1 MTGVAIGGGC
11 APPAGRWLPRTV
23 AALFLGAGVYVGMAV
38 ATDVIAHADEPPAA
52 ATQAEQAPPEQ
63 AEPTDATTPADA
75 SPAADA
81 SGPAGD
87 APSMTTVSPSTT
99 PTTADQATGTAT
111 SGSGETTGTG
121 ESATTTPT
129 TTTASA
135 ATTTTTTATTSKNGP
150 VTVAT
155 RDPSAGDTAEGPTQ
169 NLFVASATARP
180 AGASDAVITQAQ
192 GALCEPSGPPGARD
206 GGSADAHHPA
216 TAHSTGSLDH
226 ESETSAGGAGFA
238 AAPADLITDS
248 STRTPDSAPFAPT
261 APLEVPAPATAF
273 GLSGCGGPAA
283 GQGSP
288 KGASAP
294 AAAGVLGAPLE
305 VFPAVNDA
313 APTAPAAG
321 SPTLTATDPATRPD

>member
-1 MTGVAIGGGC
+1 
-11 APPAGRWLPRTV
+11 
-23 AALFLGAGVYVGMAV
+23 
-38 ATDVIAHADEPPAA
+38 
-52 ATQAEQAPPEQ
+52 
-63 AEPTDATTPADA
+63 
-75 SPAADA
+75 
-81 SGPAGD
+81 
-87 APSMTTVSPSTT
+87 
-99 PTTADQATGTAT
+99 
-111 SGSGETTGTG
+111 
-121 ESATTTPT
+121 
-129 TTTASA
+129 
-135 ATTTTTTATTSKNGP
+135 
-150 VTVAT
+150 
-155 RDPSAGDTAEGPTQ
+155 
-169 NLFVASATARP
+169 VASATAHP

-226 ESETSAGGAGFA
+226 ASETSAGGAGSA

-305 VFPAVNDA
+305 ISPAVNDA